1 MCLKESTAISGRSSF
16 PFPRWWRGWA
26 NLTPSAVKNWTWPR
40 SPSSS
45 RFTRS
50 LYSWKGFG
58 MLSKRWYRKIHFSL
72 SHRKLVIFVFRFL
85 EHSVGDFN
93 WRLFYKKNN
102 LSCGNKSF
110 PKNVV
115 QKLKFYNLRSNLD
128 PYQNVTDLKNC
139 IILYLNTFCIV
150 RAVEEDEEG
159 NALLGELLGVLEGDL
174 PHQGVALLLD
184 PTLHNIKYLIKVVL
198 VKKIPMY
205 VEIKNIGTEK
215 TYSR

>member
-1 MCLKESTAISGRSSF
+1 MET
-16 PFPRWWRGWA
+16 
-26 NLTPSAVKNWTWPR
+26 
-40 SPSSS
+40 
-45 RFTRS
+45 
-50 LYSWKGFG
+50 
-58 MLSKRWYRKIHFSL
+58 
-72 SHRKLVIFVFRFL
+72 
-85 EHSVGDFN
+85 SVGDFN
-93 WRLFYKKNN
+93 WRLFYEKNGQSLRN
-102 LSCGNKSF
+102 NSF
-110 PKNVV
+110 TKYVV
-115 QKLKFYNLRSNLD
+115 QKLKFFNLRTNLD